1 MANVNQYSLKISTKS
16 VNESILAVRCYVLT
30 TELSTQGSLLQK
42 LQHQQ
47 WSECQQSCND
57 VVMSHEVWENLWSR
71 KIVTRLFRLIGM
83 LIINGWKDVFHRHI
97 GYDKFIKYWRMQNPS
112 HLQFTSWC
120 LCRSLLL
127 QLIYILHTYWIHHE
141 IMFWKT
147 NNWKSF
153 MCAMLNPEYWR
164 LLEGF
169 ISFDYSCI
177 GVFLYNAVLELMQK
191 YITDNRSRNVKS
203 IIEESRSL
211 RCPPVNKK
219 EKKVSS

>member
-1 MANVNQYSLKISTKS
+1 MCWQLNYQPKALCCKNCSISNDLS
-16 VNESILAVRCYVLT
+16 VNNHAM
-30 TELSTQGSLLQK
+30 
-42 LQHQQ
+42 
-47 WSECQQSCND
+47 
-57 VVMSHEVWENLWSR
+57 MSSW
-71 KIVTRLFRLIGM
+71 VTRSEKTCGHAKSLHDFFV
-83 LIINGWKDVFHRHI
+83 INGWKDVFYRHI

-169 ISFDYSCI
+169 VSFDYSCI

-219 EKKVSS
+219 EKKV